1 MQLKSQNIQ
10 ITVFKLDNET
20 FDAIGDLSQFTSLIW
35 PDAFNGYAH
44 FEMWAPITEA
54 NSELIKKK
62 NVIWTGGENAAIIEI
77 VKSQVDERGEKIYHV
92 KGRTLEKYLVDRL
105 VWGGYTKSGKT
116 STIMYDLVRLNAIN
130 PTDPKRKIPFLV
142 NAADTGIGKQINQY
156 QKTGGELYDALYNLA
171 DDAGIGF
178 SILFDPVNKR
188 LVFEVREGVDRT
200 MGNAFGNDPVV
211 FSTELEDILSSSYY
225 SNNEDEKTM
234 ALVMGEDTGSARTM
248 VTTGKVDGVGF
259 DRKELFVDARDLQS
273 EVYHEDGSST
283 VLTPAQY
290 KATLTERGDQKLAEH
305 EVTEVFEAQI
315 RQFGNVQYE
324 FGVDYQKG
332 DKVTVID
339 EQLMVQVSARIT
351 QVEEDFDDEY
361 SLILTFGYSYPTIL
375 QKVKLLANQLR
386 IEKSTFLSHCIS
398 PRFNL
403 WRILRRSLAMVFLAS
418 RCSSFR

>member
-1 MQLKSQNIQ
+1 MQMTKNVKNVQ
-10 ITVFKLDNET
+10 ITVFQVDNNT
-20 FDAIGDLSQFTSLIW
+20 FEPLGDLSQFTSLIW

-44 FEMWAPITEA
+44 FELWAPIMEA
-54 NSELIKKK
+54 NSKLLKKK
-62 NVIWTGGENAAIIEI
+62 NVIWAGGENAAIIEI
-77 VKSQVDERGEKIYHV
+77 VKSQVDDRGEKLFHV
-92 KGRTLEKYLVDRL
+92 KGRTLEKYLLDRV

-116 STIMYDLVRLNAIN
+116 STIMYDLVRTQAIE
-130 PTDPKRKIPFLV
+130 PTDPNRKIPFLV
-142 NAADTGIGKQINQY
+142 NASDAGIGKQITQY
-156 QKTGGELYDALYNLA
+156 QKTGGELYNALYDLA

-178 SILFDPVNKR
+178 SVLFDPRNKQ
-188 LVFEVREGVDRT
+188 LIFEVREGVDRT
-200 MGNAFGNDPVV
+200 MGNPDGNDPVV

-248 VTTGKVDGVGF
+248 VTTGVVSGVGF

-290 KATLTERGDQKLAEH
+290 KATLTERGDQKLSEH

-375 QKVKLLANQLR
+375 QKVKRATN
-386 IEKSTFLSHCIS
+386 
-398 PRFNL
+398 
-403 WRILRRSLAMVFLAS
+403 
-418 RCSSFR
+418 